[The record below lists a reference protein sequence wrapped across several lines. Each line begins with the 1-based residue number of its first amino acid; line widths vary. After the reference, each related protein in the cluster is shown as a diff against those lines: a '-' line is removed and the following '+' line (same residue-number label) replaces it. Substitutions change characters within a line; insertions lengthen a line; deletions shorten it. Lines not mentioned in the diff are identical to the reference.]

1 MKQGHAPTER
11 APQQDRSRQSWE
23 RALHVGMEL
32 FEEHGW
38 DGLTITEVCRRAKI
52 SAPSLYA
59 RVDGKAGLFLAVH
72 ERWLERIAR
81 TEDELITQF
90 LRVDASPSEA
100 AGGAAQVVMG
110 VFERHAGAL
119 RALIDR
125 SARDEELLERGALAS
140 QEFVR
145 RLAQAI
151 PADFTVGATAVR
163 AVYAEC
169 LLRLMYGARFLMVE
183 EESIEDFHQRVTGLA
198 RTIVAGPGPGRG

>member
-81 TEDELITQF
+81 TEDELINQH

-100 AGGAAQVVMG
+100 ATSAARVVMG
-110 VFERHAGAL
+110 VFDRHAAAL

-125 SARDEELLERGALAS
+125 SARDEQLLERGALAS

-151 PADFTVGATAVR
+151 PADFSVGATAVR

-169 LLRLMYGARFLMVE
+169 LLRLMYGSRFLMVE
-183 EESIEDFHQRVTGLA
+183 EEPIEDFHQRVTGLA
-198 RTIVAGPGPGRG
+198 KTIVCGPDPG